1 MAQERLVDE
10 IERLASP
17 YLKAC
22 GLTLVDSQL
31 KRRGHRI
38 ALLFYVDK
46 PGGIGIEDCTRLSLM
61 MGDALDV
68 AGLIDESYDL
78 EVSSPGLDRELRKD
92 REFEWALGKLVRCWT
107 SAPLE
112 GTRECRGRLRTA
124 DQESLTIEE
133 ASGRLREISRH
144 LITKV
149 RLEFEF
155 PRRSK
160 DRPALAPR

>member
-1 MAQERLVDE
+1 MVQGKLIIEEV
-10 IERLASP
+10 ERLASP
-17 YLKAC
+17 YLAAC
-22 GLTLVDSQL
+22 GLTLVDCEL
-31 KRRGHRI
+31 KRRGHRV

-46 PGGIGIEDCTRLSLM
+46 AGGIGIEDCTRFSQM

-78 EVSSPGLDRELRKD
+78 EVSSPGLDRELRKE
-92 REFEWALGKLVRCWT
+92 RELRWAMGKSIRCWT
-107 SAPLE
+107 SALVE
-112 GTRECRGRLRTA
+112 GTREFRGRLMTA
-124 DQESLTIEE
+124 DEESLTIEE
-133 ASGRLREISRH
+133 ARGRLRELSRR

-160 DRPALAPR
+160 G